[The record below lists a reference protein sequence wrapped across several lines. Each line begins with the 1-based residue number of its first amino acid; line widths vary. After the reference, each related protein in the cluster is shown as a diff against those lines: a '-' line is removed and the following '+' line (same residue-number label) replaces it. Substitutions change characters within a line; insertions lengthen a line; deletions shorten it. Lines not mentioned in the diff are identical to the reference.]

1 MSLHFLFTLYFPSS
15 FLLHIFSKVTASIQ
29 VIADSDSPQ
38 MPIILSNFSKIVSH
52 NSLGVRFVAKGH
64 KKDYYTYFL
73 WLNIKPLQQEMDAR
87 RIHIFLEN
95 RRREIIELQVYYLL
109 KIKTET
115 CETSDFPSF
124 RKNSTRNTMNQTPS
138 LITQIFC
145 RLRLRFCICSL
156 MQTNI

>member
-64 KKDYYTYFL
+64 KNDYY
-73 WLNIKPLQQEMDAR
+73 
-87 RIHIFLEN
+87 IF
-95 RRREIIELQVYYLL
+95 
-109 KIKTET
+109 
-115 CETSDFPSF
+115 SG
-124 RKNSTRNTMNQTPS
+124 
-138 LITQIFC
+138 
-145 RLRLRFCICSL
+145 
-156 MQTNI
+156 